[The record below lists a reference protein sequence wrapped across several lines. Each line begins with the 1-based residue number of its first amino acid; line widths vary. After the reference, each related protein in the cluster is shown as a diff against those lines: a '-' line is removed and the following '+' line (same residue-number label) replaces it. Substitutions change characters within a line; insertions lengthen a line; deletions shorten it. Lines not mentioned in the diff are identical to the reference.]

1 VSTLELSFHT
11 RIKKEIQKMKVLE
24 EEEESYSQ
32 ITYPTGITAQ
42 TTGSN
47 GYFTKARQTATKH
60 GRYINSL

>member
-1 VSTLELSFHT
+1 LFIYQYITVELSFHT
-11 RIKKEIQKMKVLE
+11 RIEKEIQKMKLLE
-24 EEEESYSQ
+24 EEG
-32 ITYPTGITAQ
+32 YPTGITAQ